1 MTHSV
6 KPDPAKSHT
15 LQLKLQA
22 LKPQEPQALKP
33 KVKAFLDADSETFS
47 YVVYDQV
54 GGSGVIID
62 SVLNFDYPSGR
73 TSTEL
78 AELQLDFVA
87 EQRLTID
94 WILETHAH
102 ADHLSAAPF
111 LRDQLK
117 AKIGI
122 GEHITQVQAFF
133 AEAFALEPTFSAD
146 GSQFD
151 GLFKEGDHLNV
162 GQLSIRV
169 LHSSG
174 HTPADLA
181 YLVNEQALFVGDTL
195 FMPDVGTARCDFPG
209 GSSQQLYQSIQ
220 RLLALPADT
229 EIYVC
234 HDYPKAD
241 RGHEY
246 LTTVAKQRADNIH
259 VKDGIDEAS
268 FVEMRDARDATL
280 NMPRLILP
288 AIQVNIRAGEMPPED
303 ERGNTFLKIPINKL

>member
-1 MTHSV
+1 MTQPV
-6 KPDPAKSHT
+6 KPNAVLS
-15 LQLKLQA
+15 LSVQ
-22 LKPQEPQALKP
+22 P

-47 YVVYDQV
+47 YVVYDQA
-54 GGSGVIID
+54 GGHGLIID
-62 SVLNFDYPSGR
+62 PVLNFDYPSGR
-73 TSTEL
+73 TSTKL
-78 AELQLDFVA
+78 AQQQLDFVA
-87 EQRLTID
+87 EQGLTIE

-111 LRDQLK
+111 LREQLK

-122 GEHITQVQAFF
+122 GEHITQVQAIF
-133 AEAFALEPTFSAD
+133 AKVFALEPSFNAD

-151 GLFKEGDHLNV
+151 DLFKDEQQFKV
-162 GQLSIRV
+162 GELSIRV
-169 LHSSG
+169 LHSPG

-181 YLVNEQALFVGDTL
+181 YLINDQALFVGDTL

-209 GSSQQLYQSIQ
+209 GSSQQLFQSIT
-220 RLLALPADT
+220 RLLALPAET

-259 VKDGIDEAS
+259 VRDGIDEAS
-268 FVEMRDARDATL
+268 FVAMRDKRDATL
-280 NMPRLILP
+280 GMPRLILP
-288 AIQVNIRAGEMPPED
+288 SIQVNIRAGEMPPKD
-303 ERGNTFLKIPINKL
+303 AQGNIFLKIPIDKL